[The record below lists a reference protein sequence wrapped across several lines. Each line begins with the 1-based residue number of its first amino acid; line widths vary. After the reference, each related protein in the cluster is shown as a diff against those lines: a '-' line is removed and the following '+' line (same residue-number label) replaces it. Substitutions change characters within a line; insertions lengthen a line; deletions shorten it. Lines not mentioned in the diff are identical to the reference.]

1 MGILHENPDDV
12 QCEAGVIPIPAPGD
26 AEWLAALGG
35 PEPEPAEHTDSAWLA
50 GEIHRYAHLPRSATQ
65 VEVIAADTLKDLTA
79 SMRFYGHTGAAA
91 YAADPNVPVGPSDL
105 AVLRLPDPA
114 FTAPLARALEYE
126 ASWYLHLDTDAGR
139 LAAWQLLFVAA
150 QADEFGSE
158 TAVGH
163 WVSKAAWAEAM
174 SEAAGEAGVEW

>member
-12 QCEAGVIPIPAPGD
+12 QCEGDDVIPMPEPGD
-26 AEWLAALGG
+26 AEWLASLTG
-35 PEPEPAEHTDSAWLA
+35 PEPAEHTDSAWLA

-79 SMRFYGHTGAAA
+79 SMRFFRHTSAAS
-91 YAADPNVPVGPSDL
+91 YAADPNVPLGPSDL
-105 AVLRLPDPA
+105 GALRLPEPA
-114 FTAPLARALEYE
+114 FSAPLARALEYE

-150 QADEFGSE
+150 QADEFGSR
-158 TAVGH
+158 TAVGF
-163 WVSKAAWAEAM
+163 WQTRAAWAEAM
-174 SEAAGEAGVEW
+174 TEAAEASGVDW